1 MTPDY
6 SPHVEEGLPEG
17 VPIMGHRRLERD
29 VTGGKPNVV
38 EVHSDELNWE
48 AIDEMNSIQQIEDEV
63 VLPAGR
69 YAETVAATGFDG
81 SHGELAIQ
89 SN

>member
-1 MTPDY
+1 
-6 SPHVEEGLPEG
+6 
-17 VPIMGHRRLERD
+17 
-29 VTGGKPNVV
+29 
-38 EVHSDELNWE
+38 
-48 AIDEMNSIQQIEDEV
+48 MNTIQQIEDEV